1 MEWER
6 KENQVFLR
14 GVAEEAPRI
23 SHESRGQVYVG
34 FPLSVARLS
43 GVKDYLPILCTK
55 EQGAQIAA
63 GQQLEISGELR
74 SFNNKNGVGR
84 RLILSV
90 FAKSICEVQGEPRN
104 DLHLMGVMCKTPVF
118 RQTPLG
124 REICDFI
131 LAVNRR
137 YGRADYLPCIAWG
150 RLAKEISALPVGN
163 RLCLE
168 GRMQSRTYRK
178 VLGDYVEER
187 TAYEVSVMRLC
198 PLEEDSAAGFSFS
211 EKADG

>member
-14 GVAEEAPRI
+14 GIAEGTPHI

-34 FPLSVARLS
+34 FSLSVARLS
-43 GVKDYLPILCTK
+43 GVMDRLPILCTE
-55 EQGAQIAA
+55 EQGAQITA
-63 GQQLEISGELR
+63 GQQLEIWGELR
-74 SFNNKNGVGR
+74 SFNNKNGTGR

-90 FAKSICEVQGEPRN
+90 FAKSICEGAGEPRN
-104 DLHLMGVMCKTPVF
+104 DLHLTGVMCKAPVL

-150 RLAKEISALPVGN
+150 RLAKEIASLPVGN
-163 RLCLE
+163 QLCLD

-178 VLGDYVEER
+178 VLGDHVEER
-187 TAYEVSVMRLC
+187 TAFEVSVMRLC
-198 PLEEDSAAGFSFS
+198 SLEQDGISALSPS
-211 EKADG
+211 EKAEG